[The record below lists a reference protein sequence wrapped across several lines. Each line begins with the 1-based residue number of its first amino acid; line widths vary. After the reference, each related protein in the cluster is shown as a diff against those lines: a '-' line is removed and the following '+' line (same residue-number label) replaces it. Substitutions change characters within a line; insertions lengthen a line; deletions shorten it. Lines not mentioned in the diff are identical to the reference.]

1 MTGLIVSLTLY
12 GYKNV
17 FYSDM
22 SLKAAIMK
30 SICSS
35 VTNVTYAT
43 ISVNHSLTLNIA
55 ICREHT

>member
-1 MTGLIVSLTLY
+1 MTGLIVLSLTMY
-12 GYKNV
+12 GHKNV

-30 SICSS
+30 CICSS

-43 ISVNHSLTLNIA
+43 TSVNQFDFEYSHM
-55 ICREHT
+55 